1 MSRLDLVIRGGTV
14 VTAADRF
21 SADIGIRDGR
31 IVAFG
36 DALDRGREEL
46 DAAGRLVLPGGID
59 SHVHLDQP
67 SPETGAR
74 SANDFRSG
82 SVSAACGGNTTILP
96 FVRQLKGQSLRQ
108 AVADYH
114 ERADGRSA
122 VDYAFHL
129 IVADPTAQVLGQEL
143 PALFHDGYTSV
154 KVYMTYDSLKL
165 ADGEI
170 LRVLDVVREHGAMTM
185 VHAENADCITWL
197 TEKLLD
203 RGDTA
208 PKYKA
213 VAHAPPEEREATHR
227 AITLAE
233 LAGVPI
239 LIVHVASGEAAEQIR
254 WAQRR
259 GLRVY
264 AETCPQYLF
273 LTEADID
280 KPDMEGAKCIC
291 APPPGSAENQRALW
305 QAFETGAFQVFSS
318 DHAPFRYDDP
328 KGKLVHGPNPPFNR
342 ITNGLPGIE
351 ARMPMLFSGAV
362 ATGRMD
368 IHRFVALTSTNA
380 AKLYGLYPRKGT
392 IAVGS
397 DADLAI
403 WDPDREV
410 VMSVDILHDE
420 MDYTPYEGTKVTGWP
435 VVTLLRGQVVCREFE
450 FVGAQGAGRFLRCEA
465 PNRPASWPPPGS
477 GAAQARLE
485 RGALVATD
493 DIFDG
498 TGVARRRQETIS

>member
-1 MSRLDLVIRGGTV
+1 MSRFDLVVRRGTV

-21 SADIGIRDGR
+21 PADIGIRDGR
-31 IVAFG
+31 IVALG
-36 DALDRGREEL
+36 DTLDRAEEEL
-46 DAAGRLVLPGGID
+46 DASGKLVLPGGID

-82 SVSAACGGNTTILP
+82 SISAACGGNTTILP

-108 AVADYH
+108 AVTDYH

-122 VDYAFHL
+122 IDYAFHL

-185 VHAENADCITWL
+185 VHAENADCIAWL

-203 RGDTA
+203 RGHAA

-291 APPPGSAENQRALW
+291 APPPGARRTSGRCGGLSTPASSRCSRPTTRRSATTTREASWSMGPARRSTASRTGFRASRRGCRCCSP
-305 QAFETGAFQVFSS
+305 ARS
-318 DHAPFRYDDP
+318 
-328 KGKLVHGPNPPFNR
+328 PP
-342 ITNGLPGIE
+342 
-351 ARMPMLFSGAV
+351 AAW
-362 ATGRMD
+362 
-368 IHRFVALTSTNA
+368 TST
-380 AKLYGLYPRKGT
+380 
-392 IAVGS
+392 GS
-397 DADLAI
+397 SRSR
-403 WDPDREV
+403 PPTRR
-410 VMSVDILHDE
+410 SS
-420 MDYTPYEGTKVTGWP
+420 TGCIRA
-435 VVTLLRGQVVCREFE
+435 RGQSPSART
-450 FVGAQGAGRFLRCEA
+450 RTS
-465 PNRPASWPPPGS
+465 PS
-477 GAAQARLE
+477 GTPIAR
-485 RGALVATD
+485 
-493 DIFDG
+493 
-498 TGVARRRQETIS
+498 SP

>member
-1 MSRLDLVIRGGTV
+1 MSSFDLVIRGGTV

-21 SADIGIRDGR
+21 PADIGVRDGR
-31 IVAFG
+31 IVALG
-36 DALDRGREEL
+36 DSLDRGRGGAGRVRQACPARRHRQPRASRPAVAGDRCAFRQRL
-46 DAAGRLVLPGGID
+46 PLRQHVRRLRRQHHDPALRAPAQGPVAAGRRW
-59 SHVHLDQP
+59 S
-67 SPETGAR
+67 
-74 SANDFRSG
+74 
-82 SVSAACGGNTTILP
+82 
-96 FVRQLKGQSLRQ
+96 
-108 AVADYH
+108 DYH

-122 VDYAFHL
+122 IDYAFHL

-203 RGDTA
+203 RGQVA

-259 GLRVY
+259 GLRIY

-291 APPPGSAENQRALW
+291 APPPGSAENRDALW

-342 ITNGLPGIE
+342 ITNGLPGH
-351 ARMPMLFSGAV
+351 RGA
-362 ATGRMD
+362 
-368 IHRFVALTSTNA
+368 
-380 AKLYGLYPRKGT
+380 
-392 IAVGS
+392 
-397 DADLAI
+397 DADA
-403 WDPDREV
+403 V
-410 VMSVDILHDE
+410 
-420 MDYTPYEGTKVTGWP
+420 
-435 VVTLLRGQVVCREFE
+435 LRGGGHRPHGHPPVRRPHLHQRGEALRPLS
-450 FVGAQGAGRFLRCEA
+450 AQGDHRHRLR
-465 PNRPASWPPPGS
+465 
-477 GAAQARLE
+477 
-485 RGALVATD
+485 RGFGDL
-493 DIFDG
+493 G
-498 TGVARRRQETIS
+498 P

>member
-1 MSRLDLVIRGGTV
+1 MSRFDLVIRGGTV

-21 SADIGIRDGR
+21 PADIGIRDGR
-31 IVAFG
+31 IVALG
-36 DALDRGREEL
+36 DALDRGDNEI
-46 DAAGRLVLPGGID
+46 DASGKLVLPGGID

-82 SVSAACGGNTTILP
+82 TISAACGGNTTILP

-108 AVADYH
+108 AVEDYH
-114 ERADGRSA
+114 ERAHGRSA
-122 VDYAFHL
+122 IDYAFHM
-129 IVADPTAQVLGQEL
+129 IVADPTGQVLGQEL
-143 PALFHDGYTSV
+143 PALIQDGYTSV

-170 LRVLDVVREHGAMTM
+170 LRVLDVVREYGAMTM

-197 TEKLLD
+197 TEKLLE
-203 RGDTA
+203 RGHTA
-208 PKYKA
+208 PKFKA

-239 LIVHVASGEAAEQIR
+239 LIVHVASGEAAQQIQ

-280 KPDMEGAKCIC
+280 KPGMEGAKCIC
-291 APPPGSAENQRALW
+291 APPPGSLENQKALW
-305 QAFETGAFQVFSS
+305 MALETGAFQVFSS

-328 KGKLVHGPNPPFNR
+328 KGKLVRGPNPPFNK

-362 ATGRMD
+362 GTGRMD
-368 IHRFVALTSTNA
+368 IHQFVALTSTNA

-392 IAVGS
+392 IAIGS

-410 VMSVDILHDE
+410 TMSVDILHDE
-420 MDYTPYEGTKVTGWP
+420 MDYTPYEGVKVTGWP
-435 VVTLLRGQVVCREFE
+435 IVTLLRGEAICCEFE
-450 FVGAQGAGRFLRCEA
+450 FVGTEGAGRFLRCEA
-465 PNRPASWPPPGS
+465 PNRASSWRSPGTS
-477 GAAQARLE
+477 DAAADTCATVQA
-485 RGALVATD
+485 GMA
-493 DIFDG
+493 
-498 TGVARRRQETIS
+498 QPSPW